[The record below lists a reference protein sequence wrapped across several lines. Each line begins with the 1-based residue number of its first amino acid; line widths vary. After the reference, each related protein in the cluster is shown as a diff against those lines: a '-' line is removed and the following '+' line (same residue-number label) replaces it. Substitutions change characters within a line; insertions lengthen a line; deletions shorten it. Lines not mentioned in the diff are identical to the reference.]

1 MSADAGLVQLTG
13 ERECEG
19 EVEVYFHQAWRRV
32 LLDSWSLSE
41 ASVVCRQL
49 DCGSVVEFSGSSGSG
64 PGDSDECLTGFRCSG
79 PETHLGNCSS
89 PQMTNCNS
97 SLQLSLICS
106 GEYYM
111 TGGLVI

>member
-41 ASVVCRQL
+41 TSVVCRQL
-49 DCGSVVEFSGSSGSG
+49 DCDSVVEFSGSSGSG
-64 PGDSDECLTGFRCSG
+64 TSGSECLTGFQCSG
-79 PETHLGNCSS
+79 TEAYLGNCSS
-89 PQMTNCNS
+89 PHTTNCNS

-106 GEYYM
+106 GEYYS